1 MTREQ
6 IRQELIAYLRASLR
20 DTSRPAAIQLMNVY
34 HHFQSKVGHPA
45 IGAVHQ
51 TAREILQELVNNN
64 VLYIGYGD
72 AEGFPWFTI
81 TEYGKQC
88 VNDGN
93 LLPFDPDGYLVAL
106 ASRVPGLDA
115 IALTYLREAIP
126 TYNRSFYLSSAV
138 SLGVAAEHLLLRLID
153 AYVNAHA
160 DPAKKAQVQRRFEGK
175 FIYTQYSQFKRE
187 LSALRASIPPELLKD
202 YETHLDGIFNL
213 IRLVRNESGHPTG
226 IFPDQAIVLANLQAF
241 SSK

>member
-1 MTREQ
+1 MKEQ
-6 IRQELIAYLRASLR
+6 TQALEHASVKQYCKALRVPMIGAHF
-20 DTSRPAAIQLMNVY
+20 VH
-34 HHFQSKVGHPA
+34 HHFKSKVGHPA
-45 IGAVHQ
+45 ISAVHQ

-115 IALTYLREAIP
+115 IALTYLREAIS
-126 TYNRSFYLSSAV
+126 TYNRGFYLSSAV
-138 SLGVAAEHLLLRLID
+138 SLGVAAETSAPATDRCLCERSCRPRQEGSGAEEIRGKVHLHSVLAIQKG
-153 AYVNAHA
+153 V
-160 DPAKKAQVQRRFEGK
+160 VCIEGK
-175 FIYTQYSQFKRE
+175 
-187 LSALRASIPPELLKD
+187 
-202 YETHLDGIFNL
+202 
-213 IRLVRNESGHPTG
+213 HPG
-226 IFPDQAIVLANLQAF
+226 
-241 SSK
+241 